1 MSERKDLPSFEPKPA
16 GEPAPVAPSKPGS
29 EGALSVR
36 RKEGSMVR
44 GVLTLSTA
52 ELLELKQYLDNQR
65 INIKQPRLQKGQV
78 SAGYANRGAIELGDG
93 RIAFIPNQNNEKI
106 VGTPHEFLLALKNID
121 QNL

>member
-1 MSERKDLPSFEPKPA
+1 
-16 GEPAPVAPSKPGS
+16 
-29 EGALSVR
+29 
-36 RKEGSMVR
+36 MVR